1 MEEEEERDARGTE
14 PSDEDPEALEA
25 PEAPE
30 EAKEA
35 EVAKEAGDMRMSIRL
50 CECEG
55 AGEPSCL
62 GSSSA
67 APSPSLPSLPSP
79 SDGLRRD
86 CIGDV
91 GAEEVKELLQEEEA
105 SEAEEEEEAPQA
117 IEGAAGDAANGDG
130 GGRLMPRPGRLPSS
144 MFWTLLLGG

>member
-1 MEEEEERDARGTE
+1 
-14 PSDEDPEALEA
+14 
-25 PEAPE
+25 
-30 EAKEA
+30 
-35 EVAKEAGDMRMSIRL
+35 MRMSIRL

-79 SDGLRRD
+79 RDGLRRD

-130 GGRLMPRPGRLPSS
+130 GGRLMPRPGRLPRRC
-144 MFWTLLLGG
+144 FGRCCWVGRWVGVGGGCEGVWWMRGGGVVGGSE